1 VGARDRA
8 EAALEGSR
16 IVVEGA
22 AHGVE
27 PVARRAGSLPSLGK
41 GRPHPS
47 TVVAGF
53 TNLTK
58 RYGTG
63 TTAIEVFADLEGS
76 FCGGSLYA
84 VTGPSGSGKTT
95 LLHILAGLEEATGG
109 EVAVL
114 GRSLTT
120 LDDEARAALRAAHI
134 GIVSQQTGLIPFLS
148 ATENVELG
156 LAIRGVDAED
166 ARNRA
171 TEALAAVGL
180 ESRRVQ
186 RIENLSSGE
195 QARVALARALASGP
209 QLLLVDEPTSRLDEA
224 NALAVTALLGQL
236 VRALGI
242 AVVCATHDPRVVEQ
256 ADAEL
261 SLADSAAR
269 QRTV

>member
-1 VGARDRA
+1 
-8 EAALEGSR
+8 
-16 IVVEGA
+16 
-22 AHGVE
+22 
-27 PVARRAGSLPSLGK
+27 
-41 GRPHPS
+41 
-47 TVVAGF
+47 
-53 TNLTK
+53 
-58 RYGTG
+58 
-63 TTAIEVFADLEGS
+63 
-76 FCGGSLYA
+76 
-84 VTGPSGSGKTT
+84 
-95 LLHILAGLEEATGG
+95 
-109 EVAVL
+109 VL